1 MTNMPEIETRNAKE
15 PGIGTAPA
23 APAPFVLTPENY
35 YSDQANALYLSNSL
49 FKSVYGCP
57 ADPYP
62 CEAKALLGPKD
73 ESSEALLVGGYVDA
87 AFESDQA
94 LKDYVKAHE
103 SELKLKSG
111 KGFYKF
117 VTDADIAI
125 SRAKRDPLFMSY
137 LDGQHQTV
145 MTGVI
150 AGHPFK
156 IKMDDYKPGERITDL
171 KYVKSAAEAYC
182 EPLRKRVTFIE
193 AYGYAIQGAIYQEVV
208 AQNTKIRLPFFIAY
222 ITKEDKPDFG
232 VVEVPQPMLDEA
244 LEYVSLSLTARPM
257 AEVRRAPHAC
267 NRRSCDWCRDQKVLA
282 APYAWDEFVRY
293 SQT

>member
-1 MTNMPEIETRNAKE
+1 MAENKIQ
-15 PGIGTAPA
+15 TAPDQSA
-23 APAPFVLTPENY
+23 GTKTAKPFVLTPENY
-35 YSDQANALYLSNSL
+35 YSDQANQLYLSNSL
-49 FKSVYGCP
+49 FKSIYGCP

-73 ESSEALLVGGYVDA
+73 GSTEALLMGGYVDA

-94 LKDYVKAHE
+94 LKDYIKNHE
-103 SELKLKSG
+103 TELKLKSG

-117 VTDADIAI
+117 VTDADVAIA
-125 SRAKRDPLFMSY
+125 RARRDPVFMSY

-145 MTGVI
+145 MTGI
-150 AGHPFK
+150 ISGHAFK

-171 KYVKSAAEAYC
+171 KYVKSSAEAYC
-182 EPLRKRVTFIE
+182 EPLKRRVTFIE

-208 AQNTKIRLPFFIAY
+208 AQNTGAPLPFFIAY

-232 VVEVPQPMLDEA
+232 VVEVPQQMLDEA
-244 LEYVSLSLTARPM
+244 LEYVALSLTARPM
-257 AEVRRAPHAC
+257 AEVRKAPRAC
-267 NRRSCDWCRDQKVLA
+267 RRRSCEWCRDQKSLSG
-282 APYAWDEFVRY
+282 PYAYDDFVLY